1 MFPPKDWWFYT
12 KIAKEKKNVFL
23 IRNSLALT
31 SATMNLYQRKILT
44 KVNSIKINEG
54 NTQAYCD
61 NFFFLTYARPSDFGE
76 AKEYKENREAGI
88 WLFDF

>member
-1 MFPPKDWWFYT
+1 MFSPKAWWFF
-12 KIAKEKKNVFL
+12 KRIAKEKKSVFL
-23 IRNSLALT
+23 IQNSLVLK

-44 KVNSIKINEG
+44 KVNSIKINDG

-61 NFFFLTYARPSDFGE
+61 NFFFWTYVRPSDFGE
-76 AKEYKENREAGI
+76 AKEYKENREAGV

>member
-1 MFPPKDWWFYT
+1 
-12 KIAKEKKNVFL
+12 
-23 IRNSLALT
+23 
-31 SATMNLYQRKILT
+31 MNLYKRKILK

-61 NFFFLTYARPSDFGE
+61 NFFFRTYARPSDFGE
-76 AKEYKENREAGI
+76 AKEYKENREAGV